1 MGFFKDITN
10 HHHNPKGRY
19 NTSIVVVT
27 QRYPPPSALRVP
39 QELENC
45 FVANER
51 QTKVVV
57 MNPSNYHLIVR
68 RGQLA
73 FYDSIRAH
81 ILSLKIIT
89 LLLKQEHLKWN
100 IFNKTS
106 IVAEIAYLR
115 IVRWQMVTLKF
126 CQFFVVSLLI
136 INQIVSILL
145 DEIACVACWNGFFS
159 TLQDKCFLK
168 LENFKGFFWKFLWNV
183 VKKEI

>member
-1 MGFFKDITN
+1 MEKTQVQWKPGSLLSENGRHFHMGFFKDITN

-19 NTSIVVVT
+19 NASIVVVT
-27 QRYPPPSALRVP
+27 QRYPPPSTLRVP

-89 LLLKQEHLKWN
+89 LLLQQEHLKMEFFQQN
-100 IFNKTS
+100 INRCRNCLS
-106 IVAEIAYLR
+106 
-115 IVRWQMVTLKF
+115 
-126 CQFFVVSLLI
+126 
-136 INQIVSILL
+136 
-145 DEIACVACWNGFFS
+145 
-159 TLQDKCFLK
+159 
-168 LENFKGFFWKFLWNV
+168 
-183 VKKEI
+183 

>member
-1 MGFFKDITN
+1 MAAWPGSLLSENGRHFHMGFFKDITN

-27 QRYPPPSALRVP
+27 QRYPPPSTLRVP

-89 LLLKQEHLKWN
+89 LLLHTTRTFEN
-100 IFNKTS
+100 GIFSTKHQS
-106 IVAEIAYLR
+106 L
-115 IVRWQMVTLKF
+115 QK
-126 CQFFVVSLLI
+126 LLI
-136 INQIVSILL
+136 LELFV
-145 DEIACVACWNGFFS
+145 
-159 TLQDKCFLK
+159 DK
-168 LENFKGFFWKFLWNV
+168 W
-183 VKKEI
+183 

>member
-1 MGFFKDITN
+1 MEKTQVQWKPGSLLSENGRHFHMGFFKDITN

-19 NTSIVVVT
+19 NASIVVVT

-89 LLLKQEHLKWN
+89 FLLTTRTFEN
-100 IFNKTS
+100 GIFSTKHQS
-106 IVAEIAYLR
+106 L
-115 IVRWQMVTLKF
+115 QK
-126 CQFFVVSLLI
+126 LLI
-136 INQIVSILL
+136 LELFVDKWRHWNFANFLL
-145 DEIACVACWNGFFS
+145 FLCW
-159 TLQDKCFLK
+159 
-168 LENFKGFFWKFLWNV
+168 
-183 VKKEI
+183 

>member
-1 MGFFKDITN
+1 MEKTQVQWKPGSLLSENGRHFHMGFFKDITN

-19 NTSIVVVT
+19 NASIVVVT

-89 LLLKQEHLKWN
+89 LLLQQEHLKWN

-115 IVRWQMVTLKF
+115 IVR
-126 CQFFVVSLLI
+126 
-136 INQIVSILL
+136 
-145 DEIACVACWNGFFS
+145 
-159 TLQDKCFLK
+159 
-168 LENFKGFFWKFLWNV
+168 
-183 VKKEI
+183 